1 MLCWRQKCI
10 TRLVNLYKLF
20 AAETRSRS
28 VPCSLSSPSGKESV
42 LKGWEKGVPSLLN
55 AGIDLALLAVPQ
67 GDASHTTIGLDVY
80 KDFQKKGLVVQTCEI
95 YMESTK
101 FGSCLMVNCNGME
114 AFKDISSRNSTGAR
128 EKFNYHLIIK
138 CPKMAL
144 RHSIGDKR
152 VVKLEFT
159 CTFFRA

>member
-80 KDFQKKGLVVQTCEI
+80 KDFQKKG
-95 YMESTK
+95 
-101 FGSCLMVNCNGME
+101 
-114 AFKDISSRNSTGAR
+114 
-128 EKFNYHLIIK
+128 
-138 CPKMAL
+138 
-144 RHSIGDKR
+144 IG
-152 VVKLEFT
+152 
-159 CTFFRA
+159 RANM